1 MPCPFMTLQPAPGC
15 FGQYIGII
23 YQFLVLDNATQ
34 PQAAYDFGLD
44 PNNVIDY
51 DFEDATKNIGTYVQ
65 EVMEALAN
73 AGVDTGE
80 NRFKTS

>member
-1 MPCPFMTLQPAPGC
+1 M
-15 FGQYIGII
+15 
-23 YQFLVLDNATQ
+23 
-34 PQAAYDFGLD
+34 
-44 PNNVIDY
+44 IDY

>member
-1 MPCPFMTLQPAPGC
+1 MCIRDSNGS
-15 FGQYIGII
+15 